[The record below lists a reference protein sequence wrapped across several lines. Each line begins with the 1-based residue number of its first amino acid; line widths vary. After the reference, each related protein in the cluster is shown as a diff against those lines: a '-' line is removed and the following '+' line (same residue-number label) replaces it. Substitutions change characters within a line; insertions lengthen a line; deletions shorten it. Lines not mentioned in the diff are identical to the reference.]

1 MSIMPLGIVFSLGG
15 LIISYFL
22 EIVHLGF
29 YKRPEVLNSKLCK
42 YFIHHFKFI
51 VAVFCV
57 GNYIFLRDLEKHYH
71 IDWSLINFILF
82 IVIACIPYHSIQFNL
97 LGVKEGEITKGSYDE
112 YELMFA
118 TDYEKQ
124 NPLTKKAAMIKYFQ
138 KLREQN
144 LIDKFQ
150 SEYLINSIQKESPIV
165 NYYKT
170 SKNVGNIL
178 NYYEFQNQ
186 FVKLK
191 KKSKFIKEIKQ
202 RRREQ
207 SKYDLFIKQKARE
220 RRETLASINNFIN
233 LRNSSNR
240 KNTGYSSKI
249 NKINN
254 IENINSI
261 PNQNAADTNRNTNTN
276 IIEDYSNL
284 GYKKNYKIKGLV
296 EDNPKL
302 RRRVSVQMRK
312 TLFQSVKDQGLYSDT
327 DEEND
332 ESSFKNSSSEEESKI
347 KDNDSLF
354 SPVTHSIED

>member
-1 MSIMPLGIVFSLGG
+1 
-15 LIISYFL
+15 
-22 EIVHLGF
+22 
-29 YKRPEVLNSKLCK
+29 
-42 YFIHHFKFI
+42 
-51 VAVFCV
+51 
-57 GNYIFLRDLEKHYH
+57 
-71 IDWSLINFILF
+71 
-82 IVIACIPYHSIQFNL
+82 
-97 LGVKEGEITKGSYDE
+97 
-112 YELMFA
+112 MFP

-124 NPLTKKAAMIKYFQ
+124 NPLTKKAAMIKYLQ

-249 NKINN
+249 NN

-261 PNQNAADTNRNTNTN
+261 PNQNVPDTNRNTNTN

-327 DEEND
+327 DEEDD
-332 ESSFKNSSSEEESKI
+332 ESSFKNSNSEEESKI